1 MVRDDYVRDRSAYE
15 KRKTEDASAVKPNTE
30 DYWRTIPGEMF
41 LLNGSEI
48 ATVNV
53 RHVRPVGVLKPEND

>member
-1 MVRDDYVRDRSAYE
+1 ML
-15 KRKTEDASAVKPNTE
+15 KKPNTE
-30 DYWRTIPGEMF
+30 DYWREIPGELF

-53 RHVRPVGVLKPEND
+53 RHVRPVGILKPKEDPALTDVLIALRKQLEEHGANN